1 MLRITETH
9 DYDLIGTLLPA
20 TEAAA
25 VDAAGPLACADQYQS
40 ESITCKMKCPICNR
54 PVRLEDKEA
63 PFCSERCREVDL
75 GNWAMEKYVISTP
88 ADRVSQDEDE
98 D

>member
-1 MLRITETH
+1 ML
-9 DYDLIGTLLPA
+9 
-20 TEAAA
+20 
-25 VDAAGPLACADQYQS
+25 
-40 ESITCKMKCPICNR
+40 CPICKK
-54 PVRLEDKEA
+54 PVKLEDPEM

-88 ADRVSQDEDE
+88 ADISRLPDGRIDSDEE